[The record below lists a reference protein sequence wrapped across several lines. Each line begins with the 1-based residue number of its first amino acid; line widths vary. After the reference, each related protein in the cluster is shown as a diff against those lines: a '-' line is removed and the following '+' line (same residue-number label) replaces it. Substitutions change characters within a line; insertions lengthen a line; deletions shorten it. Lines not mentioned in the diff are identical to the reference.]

1 MIDNT
6 KQINQD
12 MFRYN
17 LVKDRYN
24 IELEQLKD
32 IDNASRMLY
41 NTSIAVLTIEITLL
55 SGFIIQNMQKIRE
68 INPSLTYLVII
79 FMIITMLFTLRSITY
94 FSNAK
99 KINEQVAPIE
109 WADIEQL

>member
-41 NTSIAVLTIEITLL
+41 NTSIAVLTIEITFKRIHY
-55 SGFIIQNMQKIRE
+55 SKH
-68 INPSLTYLVII
+68 
-79 FMIITMLFTLRSITY
+79 
-94 FSNAK
+94 AK
-99 KINEQVAPIE
+99 NKRN
-109 WADIEQL
+109 